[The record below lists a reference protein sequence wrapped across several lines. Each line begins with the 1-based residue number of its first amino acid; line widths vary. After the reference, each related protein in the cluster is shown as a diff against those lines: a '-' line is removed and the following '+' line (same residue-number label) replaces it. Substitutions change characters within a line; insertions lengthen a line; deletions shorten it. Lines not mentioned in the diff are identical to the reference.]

1 MPMENSKI
9 FDGDIRD
16 IFRNEIVAHSIRI
29 LRERGWYDEEIKKE
43 MLRDF
48 SIKAEVLDEMLK
60 A

>member
-1 MPMENSKI
+1 MPMEYSKI
-9 FDGDIRD
+9 FGGNIRD

-29 LRERGWYDEEIKKE
+29 LRERGRSDEEIKKE